1 LSCQL
6 TPVVRPV
13 YVRAVG
19 TAVVACFIPVGEGL
33 LEPDLGVGGDG
44 CGGEEMLDVF
54 DQSVCGACCDKG
66 AKEEGG

>member
-1 LSCQL
+1 MSCQL

-54 DQSVCGACCDKG
+54 Y
-66 AKEEGG
+66 